1 MSGSADALV
10 KALQVARESSIVVTT
25 GAGISLA
32 SGIPTFRGQDPGAVW
47 KRDVTEL
54 GTFRYFLEDPAG
66 SWRWYLSRFA
76 RVGSPPALPPKGLRD
91 GQPTPPPP
99 RASRAPSPAADHR
112 GRVWRGRA
120 KRARGGGGWGAEGQ
134 SEPSQGSHDDRI
146 FAARPNA
153 AHLALAALQTWQR
166 AAGGSFL
173 LITQNID
180 TLHEQAG
187 SLDLVKVHGS
197 ADRVR
202 CVREGCRF
210 GAPKGSLARAD
221 VDLAVFVRD
230 PVVENLPL
238 CPACGSLLRQ
248 HVLWFD
254 ECYNSHADY
263 QWDRVCAAAA
273 DAELFIFVGTS
284 LSVGVTE
291 LLVESALSR
300 GKSVFSIDP
309 HARAPIPGVI
319 AVRAPSETLLPG
331 VLRGLGISGRDS

>member
-1 MSGSADALV
+1 MSGPADALV

-54 GTFRYFLEDPAG
+54 GTFRYFREDPAG

-76 RVGSPPALPPKGLRD
+76 RVGSPPALP
-91 GQPTPPPP
+91 
-99 RASRAPSPAADHR
+99 AADHR
-112 GRVWRGRA
+112 GRVW
-120 KRARGGGGWGAEGQ
+120 
-134 SEPSQGSHDDRI
+134 EPSQGSHDDRV
-146 FAARPNA
+146 FAARPNP

-166 AAGGSFL
+166 TAGGRFL

-202 CVREGCRF
+202 CVSEGCRF

-221 VDLAVFVRD
+221 VDLAAFVRD

-254 ECYNSHADY
+254 ECYDSHADY

-284 LSVGVTE
+284 FSVGVTE

-319 AVRAPSETLLPG
+319 AVRAPSETLLPE
-331 VLRGLGISGRDS
+331 VLRGVGISGRDS

>member
-10 KALQVARESSIVVTT
+10 KALQAARESSIVVTT

-54 GTFRYFLEDPAG
+54 GTFRYFREDPAG
-66 SWRWYLSRFA
+66 SWRWYISRFDL
-76 RVGSPPALPPKGLRD
+76 V
-91 GQPTPPPP
+91 
-99 RASRAPSPAADHR
+99 
-112 GRVWRGRA
+112 
-120 KRARGGGGWGAEGQ
+120 
-134 SEPSQGSHDDRI
+134 

-202 CVREGCRF
+202 CVSEGCRF

-221 VDLAVFVRD
+221 VDLAAFVRD

-254 ECYNSHADY
+254 ECYDSHADY

-284 LSVGVTE
+284 FSVGVTE

-319 AVRAPSETLLPG
+319 AVRAPSETLLPE
-331 VLRGLGISGRDS
+331 VLRGLEISGRDL

>member
-10 KALQVARESSIVVTT
+10 KALQAARESSIVVTT

-54 GTFRYFLEDPAG
+54 GTFRYFREDPAG
-66 SWRWYLSRFA
+66 SWRWYISRFDL
-76 RVGSPPALPPKGLRD
+76 V
-91 GQPTPPPP
+91 
-99 RASRAPSPAADHR
+99 
-112 GRVWRGRA
+112 
-120 KRARGGGGWGAEGQ
+120 
-134 SEPSQGSHDDRI
+134 

-202 CVREGCRF
+202 CVSEGCRF

-221 VDLAVFVRD
+221 VDLAAFVRD

-254 ECYNSHADY
+254 ECYDSHADY
-263 QWDRVCAAAA
+263 QWDRVCAAAT

-284 LSVGVTE
+284 FSVGVTE

-300 GKSVFSIDP
+300 GKPVFSIDP
-309 HARAPIPGVI
+309 HAPAPIPGVI
-319 AVRAPSETLLPG
+319 AMRALSETLLPE

>member
-10 KALQVARESSIVVTT
+10 KALQAARESSIVVTT

-54 GTFRYFLEDPAG
+54 GTFRYFREDPAG
-66 SWRWYLSRFA
+66 SWRWYMSRFDL
-76 RVGSPPALPPKGLRD
+76 V
-91 GQPTPPPP
+91 
-99 RASRAPSPAADHR
+99 
-112 GRVWRGRA
+112 
-120 KRARGGGGWGAEGQ
+120 
-134 SEPSQGSHDDRI
+134 

-187 SLDLVKVHGS
+187 SLDLAKVHGS

-221 VDLAVFVRD
+221 VDLAAFVRD

-254 ECYNSHADY
+254 ECYDSHADY
-263 QWDRVCAAAA
+263 QWDRVCAAAG
-273 DAELFIFVGTS
+273 DGELFIFVGTS
-284 LSVGVTE
+284 FSVGVTE

-300 GKSVFSIDP
+300 GMPVFSIDP
-309 HARAPIPGVI
+309 HAPAPIPGVI
-319 AVRAPSETLLPG
+319 AVRAPSETLLPE
-331 VLRGLGISGRDS
+331 VLRGLEISGRDL

>member
-1 MSGSADALV
+1 V
-10 KALQVARESSIVVTT
+10 
-25 GAGISLA
+25 
-32 SGIPTFRGQDPGAVW
+32 
-47 KRDVTEL
+47 
-54 GTFRYFLEDPAG
+54 
-66 SWRWYLSRFA
+66 
-76 RVGSPPALPPKGLRD
+76 
-91 GQPTPPPP
+91 
-99 RASRAPSPAADHR
+99 
-112 GRVWRGRA
+112 
-120 KRARGGGGWGAEGQ
+120 
-134 SEPSQGSHDDRI
+134 
-146 FAARPNA
+146 FAAHPNA

-221 VDLAVFVRD
+221 VDLAAFVRD
-230 PVVENLPL
+230 PVVENLPR
-238 CPACGSLLRQ
+238 CPACSSLLRQ

-254 ECYNSHADY
+254 ERYDSHAD

-284 LSVGVTE
+284 FSVGVTE
-291 LLVESALSR
+291 LLLESALSR
-300 GKSVFSIDP
+300 GKPVFSIDP
-309 HARAPIPGVI
+309 HAPAPIPGVI
-319 AVRAPSETLLPG
+319 AVRAPSETLLPE
-331 VLRGLGISGRDS
+331 VLRALGL

>member
-1 MSGSADALV
+1 MSGPADALV
-10 KALQVARESSIVVTT
+10 KALQAARESSIVVTT

-54 GTFRYFLEDPAG
+54 GTFRYFREDPAG
-66 SWRWYLSRFA
+66 SWRWYMSRFDL
-76 RVGSPPALPPKGLRD
+76 V
-91 GQPTPPPP
+91 
-99 RASRAPSPAADHR
+99 
-112 GRVWRGRA
+112 
-120 KRARGGGGWGAEGQ
+120 
-134 SEPSQGSHDDRI
+134 

-153 AHLALAALQTWQR
+153 AHLALTALQAWQR
-166 AAGGSFL
+166 AAGGSLL

-221 VDLAVFVRD
+221 VDFDAFVRD
-230 PVVENLPL
+230 PAVGNLPR
-238 CPACGSLLRQ
+238 CPACGDLLRQ

-254 ECYNSHADY
+254 ESYDSHADY

-273 DAELFIFVGTS
+273 DADLFIFVGTS
-284 LSVGVTE
+284 FSVGVTE

-300 GKSVFSIDP
+300 NKPVFSIDP
-309 HARAPIPGVI
+309 HAPTPIPGVI
-319 AVRAPSETLLPG
+319 ALRAPSETLLPG

>member
-10 KALQVARESSIVVTT
+10 KALQAARESSIVVTT

-54 GTFRYFLEDPAG
+54 GTFRYFREDPAG
-66 SWRWYLSRFA
+66 SWRWYISRFDL
-76 RVGSPPALPPKGLRD
+76 V
-91 GQPTPPPP
+91 
-99 RASRAPSPAADHR
+99 
-112 GRVWRGRA
+112 
-120 KRARGGGGWGAEGQ
+120 
-134 SEPSQGSHDDRI
+134 

-202 CVREGCRF
+202 CVSEGCRF

-221 VDLAVFVRD
+221 VDLAAFVRD

-254 ECYNSHADY
+254 ECYDSHADY
-263 QWDRVCAAAA
+263 QWDRVCAAAN

-284 LSVGVTE
+284 FSVGVTE
-291 LLVESALSR
+291 LLVESALSW
-300 GKSVFSIDP
+300 GKPVFSIDP
-309 HARAPIPGVI
+309 HAPAPIPGVI
-319 AVRAPSETLLPG
+319 AMRALSETLLPE

>member
-1 MSGSADALV
+1 MSGPADALV

-54 GTFRYFLEDPAG
+54 GTFRYFREDPAG
-66 SWRWYLSRFA
+66 SWRWYLSRFDL
-76 RVGSPPALPPKGLRD
+76 V
-91 GQPTPPPP
+91 
-99 RASRAPSPAADHR
+99 
-112 GRVWRGRA
+112 
-120 KRARGGGGWGAEGQ
+120 
-134 SEPSQGSHDDRI
+134 

-221 VDLAVFVRD
+221 VDLAAFVRD

-254 ECYNSHADY
+254 ERYDSHADY
-263 QWDRVCAAAA
+263 QWDRVCAAAG

-284 LSVGVTE
+284 FSVGVTE

-300 GKSVFSIDP
+300 GKPVFSIDP
-309 HARAPIPGVI
+309 HAPAPIPGVI
-319 AVRAPSETLLPG
+319 AVRAPSETLLPE
-331 VLRGLGISGRDS
+331 VLRGLEISGRDL

>member
-10 KALQVARESSIVVTT
+10 KALQAARESSIVVTT

-54 GTFRYFLEDPAG
+54 GTFRYFREDPAG
-66 SWRWYLSRFA
+66 SWRWYISRFDL
-76 RVGSPPALPPKGLRD
+76 V
-91 GQPTPPPP
+91 
-99 RASRAPSPAADHR
+99 
-112 GRVWRGRA
+112 
-120 KRARGGGGWGAEGQ
+120 
-134 SEPSQGSHDDRI
+134 

-202 CVREGCRF
+202 CVSEGCRF

-221 VDLAVFVRD
+221 VDLAAFVRD

-254 ECYNSHADY
+254 ECYDSHADY
-263 QWDRVCAAAA
+263 QWDRVCAAAT

-284 LSVGVTE
+284 FSVGVTE
-291 LLVESALSR
+291 LLVESALSW
-300 GKSVFSIDP
+300 GKPVFSIDP
-309 HARAPIPGVI
+309 HAPAPIPGVI
-319 AVRAPSETLLPG
+319 AVRAPSETLLPE